1 MSPRTNDQRRPY
13 RSDKRAEAAART
25 RASILDAA
33 LRLFVDHGYA
43 QVTIGDIA
51 REAGTAVP
59 TVYASTGGKSAILA
73 TLMKQGVD
81 DPVVHQTLDAVR
93 TATDAREAIAATA
106 HGVRLDNERHLD
118 IAQVMLNAA
127 VVEQTV
133 QEELAQVVH
142 AYRQAL
148 AVLAA
153 RLDELGALRP
163 GLSRERATDILW
175 FLLGLPSWRL
185 FIAECNWSWDEA
197 ERWLADQVMSA
208 LLAEPQCARAR

>member
-33 LRLFVDHGYA
+33 LRLFVDNGYA

-118 IAQVMLNAA
+118 IAQVMINAA

-148 AVLAA
+148 AVLAE
-153 RLDELGALRP
+153 RLEELGALRP
-163 GLSRERATDILW
+163 GLSQERATDILW
-175 FLLGLPSWRL
+175 FLLGLPSWRV
-185 FIAECNWSWDEA
+185 FIAEFNWSWDEA
-197 ERWLADQVMSA
+197 ERWLADQVTSA